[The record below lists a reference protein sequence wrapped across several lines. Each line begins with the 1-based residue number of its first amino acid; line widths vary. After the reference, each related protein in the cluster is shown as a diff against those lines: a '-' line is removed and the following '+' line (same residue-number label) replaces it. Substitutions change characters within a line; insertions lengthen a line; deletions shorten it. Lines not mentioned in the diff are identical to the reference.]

1 MKRKRP
7 TQLELMKSVRKPI
20 PPATMV
26 ERPVKGGGY
35 KRRPKHKKE
44 IDHE

>member
-1 MKRKRP
+1 MKRNRP
-7 TQLELMKSVRKPI
+7 TQAELIKSVRKPI
-20 PPATMV
+20 LPATMV

-35 KRRPKHKKE
+35 KRRAKHQKE